1 MRQQPVGARLP
12 ALERVLGPALERVLG
27 PGLER
32 VPGPG
37 LERVPGLE
45 PVVPVVRAGPL
56 LKGSVRRRRS
66 VSGWGSSPLPVPY
79 WPTR

>member
-1 MRQQPVGARLP
+1 MGARLP
-12 ALERVLGPALERVLG
+12 ALERVLG
-27 PGLER
+27 
-32 VPGPG
+32 

-45 PVVPVVRAGPL
+45 PVVVRVRLVGPGVRAGPP

>member
-1 MRQQPVGARLP
+1 MGARL
-12 ALERVLGPALERVLG
+12 PALERVLG

-32 VPGPG
+32 VPG
-37 LERVPGLE
+37 LE
-45 PVVPVVRAGPL
+45 PVVVRVGLVVPVVRVGPL

-66 VSGWGSSPLPVPY
+66 VSGWESSPLPVPY

>member
-1 MRQQPVGARLP
+1 MGARLP
-12 ALERVLGPALERVLG
+12 ALERVLE
-27 PGLER
+27 
-32 VPGPG
+32 PG

-45 PVVPVVRAGPL
+45 PVVGPVVRAEPP

-66 VSGWGSSPLPVPY
+66 VSGWESSPLPVPY